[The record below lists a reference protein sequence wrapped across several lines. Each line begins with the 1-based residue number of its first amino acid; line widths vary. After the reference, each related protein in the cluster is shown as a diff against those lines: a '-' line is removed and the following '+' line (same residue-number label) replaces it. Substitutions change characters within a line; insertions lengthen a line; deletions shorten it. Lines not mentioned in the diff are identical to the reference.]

1 MTIYAGHGAFLRH
14 VYSHQLPR
22 ISVCDV
28 GNVLGAAST
37 PVVIG
42 RNAPMKPR
50 IFLVDDDGAALERL
64 RHDLRRR
71 YGADYEIAGTT
82 YAVEALTQL
91 DKMRSAGT
99 EVALLIADQWMPD
112 VTGTEFLVQAH
123 EIAPNAQ
130 RLLMIDVGDVSA
142 RGPIVKALILNQ
154 LDYYFGKP
162 WASPEE
168 ELYPVT
174 GEALRMWAKS
184 NLPRYEKL
192 SIVAPHDHVRAHK
205 IRDVAERNGVATG
218 FYPSDSAEGQ
228 ALLDKHA
235 PETDRFPVLVLY
247 DGRVLVDP
255 AHDEIA
261 RAMGAETEPDDLL
274 YDVTI
279 VGGGP
284 AGLAAAVYAASEGLH
299 TSVIEPDVV
308 GGQAS
313 MSSMIRN
320 YFGFPWGIGGSDLTE
335 RGEAQAT
342 GFGARFVLS
351 RTATALRE
359 EDDNRV
365 LTLSNGTEVRSRT
378 VVISTGVAYRRLDVP
393 GIAPLVGAGVFYGA
407 SFADAQSLSGVDV
420 YILGG
425 GNSAG
430 QAALHLARMGARVT
444 ILIRGD
450 SLAKR
455 MSGYL
460 VNEIESDGRVRTR
473 LNTQVSKAIG
483 HQRLEGL
490 VLNDSSTSMTEEVP
504 AAALYVL
511 IGAVPRTEWLRPV
524 LACDDH
530 GFLLTGPDLLGS
542 ADGGWPLG
550 RQPLLFETSM
560 PGVFAAGDVRH
571 GSGKRVAA
579 AVGEGSTAVLL
590 VRDYLRRLDSVD
602 HGATPPPS
610 GGA

>member
-1 MTIYAGHGAFLRH
+1 
-14 VYSHQLPR
+14 
-22 ISVCDV
+22 
-28 GNVLGAAST
+28 
-37 PVVIG
+37 
-42 RNAPMKPR
+42 MKPR
-50 IFLVDDDGAALERL
+50 IFLVDDDEAALERL
-64 RHDLRRR
+64 RHDLHRR
-71 YGADYEIAGTT
+71 YSADYEIADTT
-82 YAVEALTQL
+82 SVAEALTQL
-91 DKMRSAGT
+91 DKLRRADI

-123 EIAPNAQ
+123 EIAPQAQ
-130 RLLMIDVGDVSA
+130 RLVMIDVGDVSA
-142 RGPIVKALILNQ
+142 RGPIVRALTLNQ

-174 GEALRMWAKS
+174 GEALRMWAKG

-192 SIVAPHDHVRAHK
+192 SIVAPHDFVRAHK

-218 FYPSDSAEGQ
+218 FYPSDSAEGR
-228 ALLDKHA
+228 ALLDEHA
-235 PETDRFPVLVLY
+235 LGTDRFPVLVLY

-255 AHDEIA
+255 ADDEIA
-261 RAMGAETEPDDLL
+261 RAMGAETEPDDSL

-279 VGGGP
+279 VGAGP
-284 AGLAAAVYAASEGLH
+284 AGLAAALYAASEGLH
-299 TSVIEPDVV
+299 TAVIEADVV

-320 YFGFPWGIGGSDLTE
+320 YFGFPWGIGGSELTE

-342 GFGARFVLS
+342 GFGARFILS
-351 RTATALRE
+351 RTATDLRAKG
-359 EDDNRV
+359 DNRIV
-365 LTLSNGTEVRSRT
+365 TLSNGKEVTSRT
-378 VVISTGVAYRRLDVP
+378 VVISTGVAYRQLDVP

-407 SFADAQSLSGVDV
+407 SFADAQSLSDVDV
-420 YILGG
+420 FILGG

-444 ILIRGD
+444 ILVRAD

-460 VNEIESDGRVRTR
+460 VDEIESDGRVRIR
-473 LNTQVSKAIG
+473 LNTQVSKALG
-483 HQRLEGL
+483 HERLEGL
-490 VLNDSSTSMTEEVP
+490 VLSDSSTSTTEEVP

-511 IGAVPRTEWLRPV
+511 IGAAPRTEWLTQV

-530 GFLLTGPDLLGS
+530 GFLLTGPDLLRS
-542 ADGGWPLG
+542 AEGGWQLE

-560 PGVFAAGDVRH
+560 PGIFAAGDVRD

-590 VRDYLRRLDSVD
+590 VRDYLRQLDRVD
-602 HGATPPPS
+602 HGATPPSS

>member
-1 MTIYAGHGAFLRH
+1 
-14 VYSHQLPR
+14 
-22 ISVCDV
+22 
-28 GNVLGAAST
+28 
-37 PVVIG
+37 
-42 RNAPMKPR
+42 MKPR
-50 IFLVDDDGAALERL
+50 VFVVDDDGTALEGL
-64 RHDLRRR
+64 RTDLHRR
-71 YGADYEIAGTT
+71 YGADYDVTGTT
-82 YAVEALTQL
+82 SAAEALTQL
-91 DKMRSAGT
+91 DEMRRAGT
-99 EVALLIADQWMPD
+99 QVALLIADQWMPEIA
-112 VTGTEFLVQAH
+112 GTDFLVQAH
-123 EIAPNAQ
+123 EIVPDAQ

-142 RGPIVKALILNQ
+142 RGPIIRALTLNR

-192 SIVAPHDHVRAHK
+192 SIVAPNDHVRAHE

-218 FYPSDSAEGQ
+218 FYPSDSAEGR
-228 ALLDKHA
+228 AMLNEHA
-235 PETDRFPVLVLY
+235 SGTDRFPVLVLY
-247 DGRVLVDP
+247 DGRVLIDP
-255 AHDEIA
+255 ASDELA
-261 RAMGAETEPDDLL
+261 RAMGAETEPDDST
-274 YDVTI
+274 YDVAI
-279 VGGGP
+279 VGAGP
-284 AGLAAAVYAASEGLH
+284 AGLAAGVYAASEGLH
-299 TSVIEPDVV
+299 TAVIEPEVV

-320 YFGFPWGIGGSDLTE
+320 YFGFPWGIAGSDLTE

-342 GFGARFVLS
+342 GFGARFVIS
-351 RTATALRE
+351 RNATRLRTE
-359 EDDNRV
+359 EGRRV
-365 LTLSNGTEVRSRT
+365 VTLSNGMEVTSRA
-378 VVISTGVAYRRLDVP
+378 VIISTGVAYRRLDVP

-407 SFADAQSLSGVDV
+407 SFADAQSLNGLDV

-430 QAALHLARMGARVT
+430 QAALHLARMEARVT

-455 MSGYL
+455 MSRYL
-460 VNEIESDGRVRTR
+460 VEEIEGDGRIRVR
-473 LNTQVSKAIG
+473 LKTQVLRALG
-483 HQRLEGL
+483 QQRLQGL
-490 VLNDSSTSMTEEVP
+490 VLSDSSTSTTEEVT

-511 IGAVPRTEWLRPV
+511 IGAAPRTEWLRPV

-530 GFLLTGPDLLGS
+530 GFLLTGADLLRD
-542 ADGGWPLG
+542 AKTRWPLE

-590 VRDYLRRLDSVD
+590 VRDYLRLREATDQ
-602 HGATPPPS
+602 GAVSRAS

>member
-1 MTIYAGHGAFLRH
+1 
-14 VYSHQLPR
+14 
-22 ISVCDV
+22 
-28 GNVLGAAST
+28 
-37 PVVIG
+37 
-42 RNAPMKPR
+42 MKPR
-50 IFLVDDDGAALERL
+50 IVLVDDDHDALERL
-64 RHDLRRR
+64 QHDLRRR
-71 YGADYEIAGTT
+71 YAADYDIAGATS
-82 YAVEALTQL
+82 AAEALIQL
-91 DKMRSAGT
+91 EEFVSEGA

-112 VTGTEFLVQAH
+112 VTGAEFLVQAH
-123 EIAPNAQ
+123 ELAPNAQ
-130 RLLMIDVGDVSA
+130 RLLTIDVGDVSSRA
-142 RGPIVKALILNQ
+142 SIVRALTLNQ

-184 NLPRYEKL
+184 NLPRYEKTA
-192 SIVAPHDHVRAHK
+192 IVAPGDHVRAHAL
-205 IRDVAERNGVATG
+205 RDLLERNGVATG
-218 FYPSDSAEGQ
+218 FYPRDSAEGR
-228 ALLDKHA
+228 AIIDESA
-235 PETDRFPVLVLY
+235 PGTDRFPVLVLY
-247 DGRVLVDP
+247 DGRVLIDP
-255 AHDEIA
+255 ANDELA
-261 RAMGAETEPDDLL
+261 RAMGAQTEPDDAL

-279 VGGGP
+279 VGAGP

-335 RGEAQAT
+335 RGEQQAI
-342 GFGARFVLS
+342 GFGARFVVT
-351 RTATALRE
+351 RNAIALR
-359 EDDNRV
+359 DGGGKRV
-365 LTLSNGTEVRSRT
+365 VTLANGMDVMSRT

-407 SFADAQSLSGVDV
+407 SFADAQSLEGLDV
-420 YILGG
+420 YVLGG

-444 ILIRGD
+444 ILIRAD
-450 SLAKR
+450 SLARR

-460 VNEIESDGRVRTR
+460 VREIEGNGSIQVR
-473 LNTQVSKAIG
+473 LNTQISRAVG

-490 VLNDSSTSMTEEVP
+490 VLHDSSTSTTEEVA

-511 IGAVPRTEWLRPV
+511 IGAAPRTEWLRPV
-524 LACDDH
+524 LVSDDH
-530 GFLLTGPDLLGS
+530 GFLLTGPDLLK
-542 ADGGWPLG
+542 DPKRGWRLD

-590 VRDYLRRLDSVD
+590 IRDYLRRLESTAHDAV
-602 HGATPPPS
+602 PPPS
-610 GGA
+610 SGA